1 MQIDIRDVSC
11 DYDGFRAVDAVNLSI
26 ASGEF
31 VAVLGPSGCGKTTL
45 LKALSGLEPIAE
57 GSIYF
62 DNRRVDTVPPRN
74 RNAVMVFQNYALFP
88 HLNVRDNVRYGL
100 KVRNHAKSTHLH
112 LTERALERVRMTAY
126 KDRPIDELSGGQ
138 QQRVALARALVVSPD
153 VLLFDEPLS
162 NLDEQLRIDMRQEI
176 RHIQK
181 EEGIT
186 SLYVTHDQ
194 DEAMA
199 IADRI
204 VVMKDGMIQQIG
216 TPEDIYRKP
225 ANLFTAEFVGECN
238 ILHETDETVTIGRP
252 EDVLYDPESPESACV
267 EWVEYK
273 GSLKRVKLTWKDK
286 PLKMD
291 LFTRDH
297 PDLFLAPG
305 VLIPFRFD
313 HSKSIHLSR

>member
-1 MQIDIRDVSC
+1 MQIDIRNLSC
-11 DYDGFRAVDAVNLSI
+11 DYDGFRAVHAVNLSI
-26 ASGEF
+26 ESGEF

-45 LKALSGLEPIAE
+45 LKALSGLETISE
-57 GSIYF
+57 GSIHF
-62 DNRRVDTVPPRN
+62 DNRRVDTLPPRK

-88 HLNVRDNVRYGL
+88 HINVRDNVNYGL
-100 KVRNHAKSTHLH
+100 KVRSQSKSTHQH
-112 LTERALERVRMTAY
+112 LTDRALERVRMTAY
-126 KDRPIDELSGGQ
+126 KERQIDELSGGQ
-138 QQRVALARALVVSPD
+138 QQRIALARALVVSPD

-204 VVMKDGMIQQIG
+204 VVMNDGMIQQIG
-216 TPEDIYRKP
+216 TPEDIYRNP

-238 ILHETDETVTIGRP
+238 ILHETDETITIGRP
-252 EDVLYDPESPESACV
+252 EDVLYDPKSPEFARV

-273 GSLKRVKLTWKDK
+273 GSLKRIKLTWKDK
-286 PLKMD
+286 PVKMD

-297 PDLFLAPG
+297 PGLSLAPG
-305 VLIPFRFD
+305 ESIPIRFD
-313 HSKSIHLSR
+313 HSKSISLSR